1 MVAIPPANSTKTFVL
16 RMFRLQ
22 SFFAFNNTWLNFYVD
37 MQQCVFLFLGLTESN
52 NSSVNEIT
60 FRNKLNLRLCLPRTD
75 YDTRAVLRD
84 EMCTLPRRLNF
95 LKVQLPYNSR
105 H

>member
-1 MVAIPPANSTKTFVL
+1 
-16 RMFRLQ
+16 
-22 SFFAFNNTWLNFYVD
+22 
-37 MQQCVFLFLGLTESN
+37 MQECVFLLSGLTESN

-84 EMCTLPRRLNF
+84 EMYTLPRRLNKLPQGAIALQQSSLSYARATIFATF
-95 LKVQLPYNSR
+95 LNP
-105 H
+105 

>member
-16 RMFRLQ
+16 RMFRLE
-22 SFFAFNNTWLNFYVD
+22 SFFAFNNAWLNFYDD

-52 NSSVNEIT
+52 NSSVDEIT